1 MIRLLEKIRNSIRL
15 IVGPCLIEKASKE
28 KNGIQANVILLGNEK
43 HSGLRVLQQYG
54 IASVPAPNSEAVALF
69 VGGSRD
75 NGFVVATQGDSGD
88 IPALKEGEVA
98 LFSKFG
104 QTVVLKEDGSIE
116 MTAASGKDIVLKSRL
131 VAASGILSNSDIK
144 AVGDVVAGLV
154 KSGGTYVETTSIHLK
169 THMHPTAG
177 TGSPSSPTPGT

>member
-15 IVGPCLIEKASKE
+15 IVGPCLLEKASKE
-28 KNGIQANVILLGNEK
+28 KNGIQANVVLLGNEK

-54 IASVPAPNSEAVALF
+54 IASVPAGGSEAVALF

-75 NGFVVATQGDSGD
+75 NGYVVATQGDSGD

-104 QTVVLKEDGSIE
+104 QTILLKEDGSIQFA
-116 MTAASGKDIVLKSRL
+116 AASGKDIV
-131 VAASGILSNSDIK
+131 SNSRFVAKLGIISEGDIGS
-144 AVGDVVAGLV
+144 VGEVAAGLV
-154 KSGGTYVETTSIHLK
+154 KTGDSYTDLTAVHLS
-169 THMHPTAG
+169 THMHPTAAV
-177 TGSPSSPTPGT
+177 GSPSPPTAGT

>member
-1 MIRLLEKIRNSIRL
+1 MAFRQMSFCLEMK
-15 IVGPCLIEKASKE
+15 
-28 KNGIQANVILLGNEK
+28 K

-75 NGFVVATQGDSGD
+75 NGFHCLLRKGDSGD

-104 QTVVLKEDGSIE
+104 QT
-116 MTAASGKDIVLKSRL
+116 IVLKKTVRL
-131 VAASGILSNSDIK
+131 Q
-144 AVGDVVAGLV
+144 
-154 KSGGTYVETTSIHLK
+154 
-169 THMHPTAG
+169 
-177 TGSPSSPTPGT
+177 

>member
-88 IPALKEGEVA
+88 VPVLKEGEVA

-104 QTVVLKEDGSIE
+104 QTILLQEDGSVN
-116 MTAASGKDIVLKSRL
+116 MSTS
-131 VAASGILSNSDIK
+131 
-144 AVGDVVAGLV
+144 
-154 KSGGTYVETTSIHLK
+154 SGGSIVID
-169 THMHPTAG
+169 G
-177 TGSPSSPTPGT
+177 GSGNVTVNGRLEVKK

>member
-28 KNGIQANVILLGNEK
+28 KKGIQANIILLGNEK

-54 IASVPAPNSEAVALF
+54 IASVPAAGSEAVALF

-88 IPALKEGEVA
+88 IPTLKEGEVA

-104 QTVVLKEDGSIE
+104 QTVVLKEDGSIN
-116 MTAASGKDIVLKSRL
+116 MSTS
-131 VAASGILSNSDIK
+131 
-144 AVGDVVAGLV
+144 
-154 KSGGTYVETTSIHLK
+154 SGGAVVIDGESGNVTVNGHLEVK
-169 THMHPTAG
+169 K
-177 TGSPSSPTPGT
+177 

>member
-15 IVGPCLIEKASKE
+15 IVGPCLLEKASKE
-28 KNGIQANVILLGNEK
+28 KNGIQANVVLLGNEK

-54 IASVPAPNSEAVALF
+54 IASVPEAGSEAVALF

-88 IPALKEGEVA
+88 IPALKECEVA

-104 QTVVLKEDGSIE
+104 QTVVLREDGSIN
-116 MTAASGKDIVLKSRL
+116 MSTS
-131 VAASGILSNSDIK
+131 
-144 AVGDVVAGLV
+144 
-154 KSGGTYVETTSIHLK
+154 SGGTVVIDGESGNVTVNGHLEVK
-169 THMHPTAG
+169 K
-177 TGSPSSPTPGT
+177 

>member
-28 KNGIQANVILLGNEK
+28 KKGIQANIILLGNEK

-75 NGFVVATQGDSGD
+75 NGFIVATQGDSGD
-88 IPALKEGEVA
+88 VPALKEGEVA

-104 QTVVLKEDGSIE
+104 QTILLQEDGSVN
-116 MTAASGKDIVLKSRL
+116 MSTS
-131 VAASGILSNSDIK
+131 
-144 AVGDVVAGLV
+144 
-154 KSGGTYVETTSIHLK
+154 SGGSIVIDGGSGNVTVNGHLEVK
-169 THMHPTAG
+169 K
-177 TGSPSSPTPGT
+177 